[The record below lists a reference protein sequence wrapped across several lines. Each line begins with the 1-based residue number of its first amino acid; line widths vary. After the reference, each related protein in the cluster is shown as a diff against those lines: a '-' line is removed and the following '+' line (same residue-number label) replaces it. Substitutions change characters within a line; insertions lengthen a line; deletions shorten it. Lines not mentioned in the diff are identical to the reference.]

1 MARDDNEPSIQVE
14 NLTVGYGRTIILR
27 KVSFEVYRGQI
38 FAILGGS
45 GCGKS
50 TLLKNMI
57 GLYQPMSGRV
67 LIEGEDLLAARGPA
81 RQRILRKFGV
91 SYQTGAMF
99 GSMTVHENV
108 RLVLEEF
115 TDLPREA
122 MDVISAMKLNLVD
135 LADAGGKMPAELS
148 GGMLKRAA
156 IARAMV
162 LDPNILFLD
171 EPSTGLDPITAAELD
186 QLIVHL
192 SRNLG
197 ITFVIVTHD
206 LASTFAVADRVIM
219 LDAGR
224 VTAEGT
230 PRELSDHST
239 DSWVQAFFKRQSA
252 PEDSE

>member
-1 MARDDNEPSIQVE
+1 MTDTTEPIIRVE
-14 NLTVGYGRTIILR
+14 NLTVGYGQTVILSDI
-27 KVSFEVYRGQI
+27 SFEVDRGQI

-45 GCGKS
+45 GSGKS
-50 TLLKNMI
+50 TLLKNLI
-57 GLYQPMSGRV
+57 GLCEPMSGRV
-67 LIEGEDLLAARGPA
+67 LIDGHDLLAARGED
-81 RQRILRKFGV
+81 RQKLLRKFGV

-122 MDVISAMKLNLVD
+122 MDVISSMKLNLVD
-135 LADAGGKMPAELS
+135 LAGEGAKMPAELS

-162 LDPNILFLD
+162 LDPDILFLD

-192 SRNLG
+192 ARNLG

-219 LDAGR
+219 LADGK

-230 PRELSDHST
+230 PSQLSDHST
-239 DSWVQAFFKRQSA
+239 DSWVQSFFKRRSA
-252 PEDSE
+252 SAGTE

>member
-1 MARDDNEPSIQVE
+1 MTDTNEPIIRVE
-14 NLTVGYGRTIILR
+14 NLTVGYGQTVILADI
-27 KVSFEVYRGQI
+27 SFEVRRGQI

-57 GLYQPMSGRV
+57 GLCEPMSGRV
-67 LIEGEDLLAARGPA
+67 LIEGQDILAAKGADRHK
-81 RQRILRKFGV
+81 ILRKFGV

-122 MDVISAMKLNLVD
+122 MDVISSMKLNLVD
-135 LADAGGKMPAELS
+135 LADAGDKMPAELS

-162 LDPNILFLD
+162 LDPDILFLD

-192 SRNLG
+192 ARSLG

-219 LDAGR
+219 LADGR
-224 VTAEGT
+224 VTAAGT

-239 DSWVQAFFKRQSA
+239 DSWVQSFFNRRSSSTGTQ
-252 PEDSE
+252 